1 MKKKPVHDL
10 KKGEIK
16 EVLNSIRNLFGDNIL
31 QNIDSKSSFKISNL
45 DENIDIIYVNDA
57 PSFLKLKDNF
67 IPSLKLLVSLRK
79 DEIPRKII
87 VDMGAVPFITKGAD
101 VMKPG
106 IREVDSQ
113 IEKNGPVIIIDEKH
127 GKPIAVGIAM
137 YSFEDIS
144 SMKEGKVVKNLHYV
158 GDKIWQGL

>member
-16 EVLNSIRNLFGDNIL
+16 DVLNSIRNLFGDTIL
-31 QNIDSKSSFKISNL
+31 QSIDSKSSFKISNL
-45 DENIDIIYVNDA
+45 DENVDIIYVNDA

-67 IPSLKLLVSLRK
+67 IPSLKLLISLKK
-79 DEIPRKII
+79 DEIPRRI
-87 VDMGAVPFITKGAD
+87 VIDMGAVPFISKGAD
-101 VMKPG
+101 VMRPG
-106 IREVDSQ
+106 IKEVGSQ
-113 IEKNGPVIIIDEKH
+113 IEKDGPVIIIDEKH

-137 YSFEDIS
+137 YSSEEIS
-144 SMKEGKVVKNLHYV
+144 SMKEGKVIKTLHYI

>member
-16 EVLNSIRNLFGDNIL
+16 DALNSIRNLFGDNIL
-31 QNIDSKSSFKISNL
+31 QSIDSKSSFKISNL

-67 IPSLKLLVSLRK
+67 IPSLKLLVSLK
-79 DEIPRKII
+79 KEEIPRKVVI
-87 VDMGAVPFITKGAD
+87 DMGAVPFISKGAD
-101 VMKPG
+101 VMRPG
-106 IREVDSQ
+106 IKEVGSQ
-113 IEKNGPVIIIDEKH
+113 IEKDGPVIIIDEKY

-137 YSFEDIS
+137 YSSEEIS
-144 SMKEGKVVKNLHYV
+144 SMKEGKVIKTLHYI

>member
-16 EVLNSIRNLFGDNIL
+16 DILNSIRNLFGENIL
-31 QNIDSKSSFKISNL
+31 QSIDSKSSFKISNL
-45 DENIDIIYVNDA
+45 DENIDIIYVNDG

-67 IPSLKLLVSLRK
+67 IPSLKLLVSLRNE
-79 DEIPRKII
+79 EIPRKIVI
-87 VDMGAVPFITKGAD
+87 DMGAVPFISKGAD
-101 VMKPG
+101 VMRPG
-106 IREVDSQ
+106 IKEVDSQ
-113 IEKNGPVIIIDEKH
+113 IEKDGPVIIIDEKH

-137 YSFEDIS
+137 YSSEEIS
-144 SMKEGKVVKNLHYV
+144 SMKEGKVIKTLHYI

>member
-113 IEKNGPVIIIDEKH
+113 IEKDGPVIIIDEKH